1 MRTQMQCDREG
12 TDAAEM
18 ELKINGTI
26 VLCFVDFFFS
36 CIEEY
41 DSGSYEEAP
50 YSDTTAHELTLNKI
64 EIWDEE
70 QGIIE
75 VDIDRLDEKELQSI
89 KWDVENYALDNL
101 EAR

>member
-1 MRTQMQCDREG
+1 MICDRQG
-12 TDAAEM
+12 IDAAEI
-18 ELKINGTI
+18 ELKIDGTN

-41 DSGSYEEAP
+41 DSGSHDEAP
-50 YSDTTAHELTLNKI
+50 YSDTVKHELTLNKI

-75 VDIDRLDEKELQSI
+75 VDIERLDEKELQTI
-89 KWDVENYALDNL
+89 KWDVENYALQNL
-101 EAR
+101 G